1 MAIVFNEQFLLFP
14 TDFEININVLAF
26 SQIWKDKVFM
36 SYTHLFETLEANL
49 LEILKKFKNLFT
61 KMGLDLFCTPI

>member
-1 MAIVFNEQFLLFP
+1 MAIIFTEQFLLFLN
-14 TDFEININVLAF
+14 DFEININVLAF

-49 LEILKKFKNLFT
+49 LEILKNL
-61 KMGLDLFCTPI
+61 KKLILPKGA